1 MTLKFKPNPTFK
13 AKVEIPAA
21 GGESIEVE
29 FTFRHRGRKALDAFS
44 EEIREMQD
52 VDAIM
57 LMVEDWSDMGE
68 AFSADALAEFIDDYP
83 AAAFAVTRAY
93 FRELLQARLGN

>member
-1 MTLKFKPNPTFK
+1 MSLKFKPNPTFR

-29 FTFRHRGRKALDAFS
+29 FTFRHRGKKSLDAFA
-44 EEIREMQD
+44 EQIKEMPD
-52 VDAIM
+52 IDALM
-57 LMVEDWSDMGE
+57 LMVEDWTEMGE
-68 AFSADALAEFIDDYP
+68 PFNAETLAQLVDDYP
-83 AAAFAVTRAY
+83 AALYAITRTY